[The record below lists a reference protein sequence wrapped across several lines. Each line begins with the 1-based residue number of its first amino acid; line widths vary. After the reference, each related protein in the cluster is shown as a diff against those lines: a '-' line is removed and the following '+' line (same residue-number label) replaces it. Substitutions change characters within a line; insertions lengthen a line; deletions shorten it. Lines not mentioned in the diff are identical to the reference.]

1 MWYNDNVLG
10 FKQYDRKKKL
20 NEIMNMGAQDTTAVP
35 NTTNQDTTEAI
46 DVSND
51 TTKDTNDKEEK

>member
-1 MWYNDNVLG
+1 
-10 FKQYDRKKKL
+10 
-20 NEIMNMGAQDTTAVP
+20 MNMGTQNTTAVP

>member
-1 MWYNDNVLG
+1 
-10 FKQYDRKKKL
+10 
-20 NEIMNMGAQDTTAVP
+20 MGAQDTTAVS

>member
-10 FKQYDRKKKL
+10 FKQYYKKKKL

>member
-1 MWYNDNVLG
+1 
-10 FKQYDRKKKL
+10 
-20 NEIMNMGAQDTTAVP
+20 MGTQDTTAVP